1 MLEEQ
6 KEMKNNMLDGKETV
20 AVTSSVFDNMPSVK
34 MSKNA

>member
-6 KEMKNNMLDGKETV
+6 KELKQNILDGKETI
-20 AVTSSVFDNMPSVK
+20 AVMSSVFDNMPSVK